1 MKPLKPA
8 SKERKRYI
16 LIKLKTEKE
25 VEKDDV
31 QKSVIQAG
39 LQFLGELGMAR
50 SGLQFLPETWN
61 KTNMTGIIRTG
72 HKFVNETKAAL
83 ALIKE
88 IKGKKAVFQ
97 TIRTSGSLNK
107 LKILQKEIW
116 GE

>member
-1 MKPLKPA
+1 MKPIKPSA
-8 SKERKRYI
+8 KERKRYI
-16 LIKLKTEKE
+16 LFKLKSDKE
-25 VEKDDV
+25 VEKGDV
-31 QKSVIQAG
+31 QKLVIQAG

-88 IKGKKAVFQ
+88 VKGKRAAISTV
-97 TIRTSGSLNK
+97 RTSGSIDK
-107 LKILQKEIW
+107 LKQLQKSVK
-116 GE
+116 